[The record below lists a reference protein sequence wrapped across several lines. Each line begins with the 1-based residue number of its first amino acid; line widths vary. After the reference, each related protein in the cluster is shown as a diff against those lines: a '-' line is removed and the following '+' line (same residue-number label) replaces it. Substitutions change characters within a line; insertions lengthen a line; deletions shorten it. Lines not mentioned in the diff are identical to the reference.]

1 MHLKGNGVWNRQLP
15 SDRFNAR
22 KRKHICLTKKKNPPQ
37 NQKKNKPKIKKKTSL
52 RAGQDKRL
60 IYGH

>member
-22 KRKHICLTKKKNPPQ
+22 KRKHICLTKKKPTP
-37 NQKKNKPKIKKKTSL
+37 KPKKKQTQNKKKTSL

>member
-22 KRKHICLTKKKNPPQ
+22 KRKHICLTKKNPPQ
-37 NQKKNKPKIKKKTSL
+37 NQKKKQPKNKYKKTL
-52 RAGQDKRL
+52 EERDR
-60 IYGH
+60 INV

>member
-1 MHLKGNGVWNRQLP
+1 MVFGTDSYLQTDLMPEKGSTFVKQ
-15 SDRFNAR
+15 
-22 KRKHICLTKKKNPPQ
+22 KKNPPQ

>member
-22 KRKHICLTKKKNPPQ
+22 KRKHICLKKKNPPQ
-37 NQKKNKPKIKKKTSL
+37 NQKKNKPKIKKKPL
-52 RAGQDKRL
+52 
-60 IYGH
+60 

>member
-22 KRKHICLTKKKNPPQ
+22 KRKHICLTKKTHPKTK
-37 NQKKNKPKIKKKTSL
+37 KKNKPKIKKKTSL

>member
-22 KRKHICLTKKKNPPQ
+22 KRKHICLTKKKPTPKPKKKQTQ
-37 NQKKNKPKIKKKTSL
+37 NKKKNLFKSGT
-52 RAGQDKRL
+52 G
-60 IYGH
+60 